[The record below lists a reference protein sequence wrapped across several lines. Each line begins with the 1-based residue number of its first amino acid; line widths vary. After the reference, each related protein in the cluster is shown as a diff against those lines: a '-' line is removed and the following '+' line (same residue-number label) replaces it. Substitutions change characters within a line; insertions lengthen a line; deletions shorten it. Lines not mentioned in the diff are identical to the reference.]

1 MRGKVAAMTTGDI
14 ALLLWV
20 TASLRI
26 MYLLCKLWVHDLG
39 SEDDEYWDALQIR
52 RNGGT
57 QSYSYED
64 FT

>member
-1 MRGKVAAMTTGDI
+1 
-14 ALLLWV
+14 
-20 TASLRI
+20 LRI